1 MRRLTMAQPSEHDH
15 TPGLHRPPMA
25 VTLPAELVTV
35 VLTSCGRE
43 DLLARTLGSFLAHH
57 RPGRIV
63 IVEDS
68 ADPAL
73 AARVVAHHPGVDMLP
88 NAARLGQLPSIDRA
102 YATVT
107 TPLVL
112 HLEDDWE
119 FTGPIDIPGAVDLL
133 ERRAEVNAVCFR
145 RLADLQFKERIRRR
159 RFSHGSGRYARL
171 DHIHPD
177 WHGHTFNPTLL
188 RLATWQAIGPFAGLG
203 NERAISRAVKDRG
216 GFVAYQLPGVCG
228 HIGDGRRVADPVRV
242 RHARSRTLGNLWRRL
257 ARRPPA

>member
-1 MRRLTMAQPSEHDH
+1 MAE
-15 TPGLHRPPMA
+15 
-25 VTLPAELVTV
+25 TLPAELVTV

-43 DLLARTLGSFLAHH
+43 DLLARTLESFLAHH
-57 RPGRIV
+57 RPGRFL

-68 ADPAL
+68 ADPAP
-73 AARVVAHHPGVDMLP
+73 AARLADLHGGIDVLT
-88 NAARLGQLPSIDRA
+88 NATRLGQLPSIDRA

-119 FTGPIDIPGAVDLL
+119 FTGPIDVPGAVGLL
-133 ERRAEVNAVCFR
+133 DQRPDVNAVCFR
-145 RLADLQFKERIRRR
+145 RLADLPFKERLRRR
-159 RFSHGSGRYARL
+159 RFSHEGRRYARL

-177 WHGHTFNPTLL
+177 WHAHTFNPTLL
-188 RLATWQAIGPFAGLG
+188 RLATWRELGPYTRHG
-203 NERAISRAVKDRG
+203 NERTLSRVVKDRG

-257 ARRPPA
+257 AARPPA

>member
-1 MRRLTMAQPSEHDH
+1 
-15 TPGLHRPPMA
+15 MA

-43 DLLARTLGSFLAHH
+43 DLLARTLGSFLTHH
-57 RPGRIV
+57 QPGRVV

-68 ADPAL
+68 ADPTV
-73 AARVVAHHPGVDMLP
+73 AARVVARHPGIDVLV
-88 NAARLGQLPSIDRA
+88 NTARLGQLPSIDRA
-102 YATVT
+102 YATVA

-119 FTGPIDIPGAVDLL
+119 FTEAIDVVGAVDLL
-133 ERRAEVNAVCFR
+133 EQRADVNAVCFR
-145 RLADLQFKERIRRR
+145 RLADLSFKERLRSR

-171 DHIHPD
+171 DHLHPD

-188 RLATWQAIGPFAGLG
+188 RLATWQAIGPFTGFG
-203 NERAISRAVKDRG
+203 NERAISRAIKDRG
-216 GFVAYQLPGVCG
+216 GFVAYQLPGACG
-228 HIGDGRRVADPVRV
+228 HIGDGRRVDDPVRV

-257 ARRPPA
+257 AHRPPA

>member
-1 MRRLTMAQPSEHDH
+1 
-15 TPGLHRPPMA
+15 MA

-43 DLLARTLGSFLAHH
+43 DLLARTLGSFLVHH
-57 RPGRIV
+57 RPGRFV

-68 ADPAL
+68 ADADL
-73 AARVVAHHPGVDMLP
+73 AARVAARHPGIEVLA

-119 FTGPIDIPGAVDLL
+119 FTGPVDFAGAAGLL
-133 ERRAEVNAVCFR
+133 DHRADVNAVCFR
-145 RLADLQFKERIRRR
+145 RLRDLSFKERIRGR
-159 RFSHGSGRYARL
+159 RFGAGSGRYARL
-171 DHIHPD
+171 DHLHPD

-188 RLATWQAIGPFAGLG
+188 RHATWGEIGPFARLG
-203 NERAISRAVKDRG
+203 NERTISRAVKDRG

-228 HIGDGRRVADPVRV
+228 HIGDGRRVHDPVRV
-242 RHARSRTLGNLWRRL
+242 RHAGSRTLGSLWRRL
-257 ARRPPA
+257 TGRT